1 MTNFYYLC
9 SSIFKEQKTMA
20 AKYYIKT
27 PKPKDTYVTIF
38 VRVQSRKFGI
48 DYRYSTHIEMKKA
61 MWEKM
66 EEKPELIEKYR
77 EKEPEVFAKL
87 DKLKQTI
94 NTILGGDKAPSKEQV
109 QTVINE
115 VVYADVL
122 KEQAETLAK
131 AKAAEEEAKR
141 MTLAKYIDGFIKSI
155 QNGTRLTEKG
165 TVFTDGSIRT
175 IKTSN
180 KQFQKFQQSKK
191 RTYDFA
197 DIDMQFYYD
206 FLAYLKKRDYSI
218 NTVGKIINQFK
229 WIMSCAQAEGYH
241 TNTTFKNPKFKGNRV
256 QVDTIYLTQEEL
268 DKMNAADL
276 SELEAG
282 AAISRDIFMV
292 GVYTAQRISDYN
304 NIKKEDIH
312 TVTKR
317 WIEDVPDPKK
327 KGQTKA
333 VIKTKDVTYI
343 DIHQKKTGAK
353 VSIPCKKELVA
364 ILEKYNYE
372 LPHFEDQTINRH
384 IKDIARVAGL
394 TDLVTIETSKGGV
407 RKKETIEKYKLVMSH
422 TARRTG
428 ATLMYLAGIDIFD
441 IMKVTG
447 HTTPEMLKRYIKAD
461 QLDVVQKLTDKYDYF
476 D

>member
-1 MTNFYYLC
+1 
-9 SSIFKEQKTMA
+9 MA
-20 AKYYIKT
+20 AKFYIKA
-27 PKPKDTYVTIF
+27 KEGEKGYSDIF
-38 VRVQSRKFGI
+38 VRLQSRKFGF
-48 DYRYSTHIEMKKA
+48 DYRYTTHIEVDIATWQKAEKDRKA
-61 MWEKM
+61 MDKF
-66 EEKPELIEKYR
+66 R
-77 EKEPEVFAKL
+77 DKEPAIWAKL
-87 DKLKQTI
+87 DKLKQTLNSI
-94 NTILGGDKAPSKEQV
+94 MGEDTAPAKERI

-115 VVYADVL
+115 IVYADVL
-122 KEQAETLAK
+122 KEQEEALAK
-131 AKAAEEEAKR
+131 AKAAEEEAR
-141 MTLAKYIDGFIKSI
+141 RVTLNKYMDQFLHDIKA
-155 QNGTRLTEKG
+155 GVRLTEKG

-175 IKTSN
+175 IRTSA
-180 KQFQKFQQSKK
+180 KQFKKFQQAKK
-191 RTYDFA
+191 REYDFD

-206 FLAYLKKRDYSI
+206 FLAYLKKRDYAI
-218 NTVGKIINQFK
+218 NSAGKIINQLK
-229 WIMSCAQAEGYH
+229 WIMSIAETEGYH
-241 TNTTFKNPKFKGNRV
+241 HNTTYKNPKFKGNRV
-256 QVDTIYLTQEEL
+256 QVDSIYLTQEEL

-276 SELEAG
+276 SSLEPG

-304 NIKKEDIH
+304 NIKREDIH
-312 TVTKR
+312 TTTKR

-333 VIKTKDVTYI
+333 VIRTKDITYI
-343 DIHQKKTGAK
+343 DILQKKTGAK
-353 VSIPCKKELVA
+353 VSIPCKKELIA

-372 LPHFEDQTINRH
+372 MPHLEDQTINRH
-384 IKDIARVAGL
+384 IKEIARVAGI
-394 TDLVTIETSKGGV
+394 TDLVTLEKSNGGV

-428 ATLMYLAGIDIFD
+428 ATLMYLAGMDIFD

>member
-1 MTNFYYLC
+1 
-9 SSIFKEQKTMA
+9 MA
-20 AKYYIKT
+20 TSFFIT
-27 PKPKDTYVTIF
+27 PKPKEDKYTTLF
-38 VRVQSRKFGI
+38 VRLQSRRLSINYKMTTNMEVDIKMWQDASDDGEVYRKF
-48 DYRYSTHIEMKKA
+48 RNKEVA
-61 MWEKM
+61 MWT
-66 EEKPELIEKYR
+66 
-77 EKEPEVFAKL
+77 KL
-87 DKLKQTI
+87 DQIKATLDNLIT
-94 NTILGGDKAPSKEQV
+94 GDKAPTKEQMR
-109 QTVINE
+109 TIINE
-115 VVYADVL
+115 IVYADVL
-122 KEQAETLAK
+122 KEQEEALAK

-141 MTLAKYIDGFIKSI
+141 VTLTKYMDQFIKDI
-155 QNGTRLTEKG
+155 AAGHRLTEKG

-175 IKTSN
+175 IRTSA
-180 KQFQKFQQSKK
+180 KQFKKFQTSKK
-191 RTYDFA
+191 REYDFD

-206 FLAYLKKRDYSI
+206 FLAYLKKRNYAI
-218 NTVGKIINQFK
+218 NTAGKIINQLK
-229 WIMSCAQAEGYH
+229 WIMSIAETEGYH
-241 TNTTFKNPKFKGNRV
+241 HNAAYKNPKFKGNRV
-256 QVDTIYLTQEEL
+256 QVDSIYLTQEEL

-276 SELEAG
+276 STLEAG

-312 TVTKR
+312 TTTKR

-333 VIKTKDVTYI
+333 VIRTKEITYI

-353 VSIPCKKELVA
+353 VSIPCKKELIA

-394 TDLVTIETSKGGV
+394 TDLVTLEKSNGGV

>member
-1 MTNFYYLC
+1 MTDFYYLC
-9 SSIFKEQKTMA
+9 NSIFKELILMA
-20 AKYYIKT
+20 AKYYIKAKEGDKGYT
-27 PKPKDTYVTIF
+27 TLF
-38 VRVQSRKFGI
+38 VRLQSRKHAI
-48 DYRYSTHIEMKKA
+48 DYRYSTHMEVNIPAWQKAEGDAKA
-61 MWEKM
+61 ME
-66 EEKPELIEKYR
+66 R
-77 EKEPEVFAKL
+77 FRDKEPALWAKL
-87 DKLKQTI
+87 DKLK
-94 NTILGGDKAPSKEQV
+94 NTLNTVLEEKTAPSKERV
-109 QTVINE
+109 TTIINE
-115 VVYADVL
+115 IVYADVL
-122 KEQAETLAK
+122 KEQEEALAK

-141 MTLAKYIDGFIKSI
+141 VTLNKYMDQFIKDI
-155 QNGTRLTEKG
+155 AAGHRLTEKG

-175 IKTSN
+175 IRTSA
-180 KQFQKFQQSKK
+180 KQFKKFQTAKK
-191 RTYDFA
+191 RQYDFN
-197 DIDMQFYYD
+197 DIDLQFYYD
-206 FLAYLKKRDYSI
+206 FSGYLKKRDYSI
-218 NTVGKIINQFK
+218 NTAGKIINQLK
-229 WIMSCAQAEGYH
+229 WIMAQAEAEGYH
-241 TNTTFKNPKFKGNRV
+241 HNTAYKNPKFKGNRV
-256 QVDTIYLTQEEL
+256 QVDSIYLTQEEL

-276 SELEAG
+276 SSLEAG

-312 TVTKR
+312 TTTKR

-333 VIKTKDVTYI
+333 VIRTKEITYI

-353 VSIPCKKELVA
+353 VSIPCKKELLA

-372 LPHFEDQTINRH
+372 MPHFEDQTITRH
-384 IKDIARVAGL
+384 IKEIARVAGL
-394 TDLVTIETSKGGV
+394 TDLVTLEKSNGGV

-428 ATLMYLAGIDIFD
+428 ATLMYLAGMDIFD

>member
-1 MTNFYYLC
+1 
-9 SSIFKEQKTMA
+9 MA
-20 AKYYIKT
+20 TSFFIT
-27 PKPKDTYVTIF
+27 PKPKATGYTTLF
-38 VRVQSRKFGI
+38 VRLQSRKLKI
-48 DYRYSTHIEMKKA
+48 NYKMTTNLEVDIATWQKADQDLKAMKKF
-61 MWEKM
+61 
-66 EEKPELIEKYR
+66 R
-77 EKEPEVFAKL
+77 EKEPGMWAKI
-87 DKLKQTI
+87 DKLKATLDTLLAGDTAPTKEKMRTI
-94 NTILGGDKAPSKEQV
+94 
-109 QTVINE
+109 INE
-115 VVYADVL
+115 TVYADVL
-122 KEQAETLAK
+122 KEQAEALAK

-141 MTLAKYIDGFIKSI
+141 MTLAKYIDQFIKSI

-165 TVFTDGSIRT
+165 TVFTDGSVRT

-180 KQFQKFQQSKK
+180 KQFKKFQESKK
-191 RTYDFA
+191 RTYDFD
-197 DIDMQFYYD
+197 DIDLQFYYD
-206 FLAYLKKRDYSI
+206 FSAYLKKRNYSL
-218 NTVGKIINQFK
+218 NTSGKIINQLK
-229 WIMSCAQAEGYH
+229 WIMACAQAEGYH
-241 TNTTFKNPKFKGNRV
+241 NNNAYKNPKFKGNRV
-256 QVDTIYLTQEEL
+256 QVDSIYLTQEEL

-276 SELEAG
+276 SELEDG

-304 NIKKEDIH
+304 NIKKEDIR
-312 TVTKR
+312 TTKKR
-317 WIEDVPDPKK
+317 WIEDIPDPEKP
-327 KGQTKA
+327 GETKA
-333 VIKTKDVTYI
+333 VIREKEITYI

>member
-1 MTNFYYLC
+1 
-9 SSIFKEQKTMA
+9 MA
-20 AKYYIKT
+20 TSFFIT
-27 PKPKDTYVTIF
+27 PKPEATGYTTLF
-38 VRVQSRKFGI
+38 VRLQSRKLGI
-48 DYRYSTHIEMKKA
+48 NYKMTTNMEVGISTWQKAEKDLKAMKKF
-61 MWEKM
+61 
-66 EEKPELIEKYR
+66 R
-77 EKEPEVFAKL
+77 EKEPAMWAKL
-87 DKLKQTI
+87 DKLKVTLDTLI
-94 NTILGGDKAPSKEQV
+94 SGNTAPSKEQMR
-109 QTVINE
+109 TIIGE

-122 KEQAETLAK
+122 KEQEEALAK
-131 AKAAEEEAKR
+131 AKAADEEAKR
-141 MTLAKYIDGFIKSI
+141 VTLNKYMDKFIKEI
-155 QNGTRLTEKG
+155 AAGTRLTEKG

-175 IKTSN
+175 IRTSA
-180 KQFQKFQQSKK
+180 KQFKKFQQSK
-191 RTYDFA
+191 RREYDFD

-206 FLAYLKKRDYSI
+206 FSAYLKKREYSL
-218 NTVGKIINQFK
+218 NTSGKIINQLK
-229 WIMSCAQAEGYH
+229 WIMSISESEGLHHNSAY
-241 TNTTFKNPKFKGNRV
+241 KNPKFKGNRV
-256 QVDTIYLTQEEL
+256 QTDSIYLTQEEL

-276 SELEAG
+276 KGIEAG
-282 AAISRDIFMV
+282 AEISRDIFMV
-292 GVYTAQRISDYN
+292 GVYTAQRVSDYN

-312 TVTKR
+312 TTKKR
-317 WIEDVPDPKK
+317 WIEDVPDPKHP
-327 KGQTKA
+327 GETKA
-333 VIKTKDVTYI
+333 VIREKEITYI

-353 VSIPCKKELVA
+353 VSIPCKKELIA
-364 ILEKYNYE
+364 ILEKYDYQ

-428 ATLMYLAGIDIFD
+428 ATLMYLAGIELFD

>member
-1 MTNFYYLC
+1 
-9 SSIFKEQKTMA
+9 MA
-20 AKYYIKT
+20 TSFFIT
-27 PKPKDTYVTIF
+27 PKPKETSYTTLF
-38 VRVQSRKFGI
+38 VRLQSRKLGI
-48 DYRYSTHIEMKKA
+48 NYKMTTNMEVDIDTWNAANKDVKA
-61 MWEKM
+61 MRKF
-66 EEKPELIEKYR
+66 R
-77 EKEPEVFAKL
+77 DKEPAMWRKIDQLKSTL
-87 DKLKQTI
+87 DTLI
-94 NTILGGDKAPSKEQV
+94 SGDTAPTKEQMR
-109 QTVINE
+109 TIITE
-115 VVYADVL
+115 IVYADVL
-122 KEQAETLAK
+122 KEQEEALAK

-141 MTLAKYIDGFIKSI
+141 VTLNKYMDQFIKDI
-155 QNGTRLTEKG
+155 AAGTRLTEKG

-175 IKTSN
+175 IRTSA
-180 KQFQKFQQSKK
+180 KQFKKFQTAKK
-191 RTYDFA
+191 RQYDFN
-197 DIDMQFYYD
+197 DIDLQFYYD
-206 FLAYLKKRDYSI
+206 FSGYLKKRDYSI
-218 NTVGKIINQFK
+218 NTAGKIINQLK
-229 WIMSCAQAEGYH
+229 WIMAQAEAEGYH
-241 TNTTFKNPKFKGNRV
+241 HNTAYKNPKFKGNRV
-256 QVDTIYLTQEEL
+256 QVDSIYLTQEEL

-276 SELEAG
+276 SSLEAG

-312 TVTKR
+312 TTTKR

-333 VIKTKDVTYI
+333 VIRTKEITYI

-353 VSIPCKKELVA
+353 VSIPCKKELLA

-372 LPHFEDQTINRH
+372 MPHFEDQTINRH
-384 IKDIARVAGL
+384 IKEIARVAGL
-394 TDLVTIETSKGGV
+394 TDMVTLEKSNGGV

-428 ATLMYLAGIDIFD
+428 ATLMYLAGMDIFD

>member
-1 MTNFYYLC
+1 
-9 SSIFKEQKTMA
+9 MA
-20 AKYYIKT
+20 TSFYIKAAEDEKGYAT
-27 PKPKDTYVTIF
+27 LF
-38 VRVQSRKFGI
+38 VRVQSTKLKINHRL
-48 DYRYSTHIEMKKA
+48 STHMEVNIPSWYKAEKDVKAMKKF
-61 MWEKM
+61 
-66 EEKPELIEKYR
+66 R
-77 EKEPEVFAKL
+77 EKEPAMWAKL
-87 DKLKQTI
+87 DKLKSTLD
-94 NTILGGDKAPSKEQV
+94 TLLTEGTAPSKERV
-109 QTVINE
+109 VTIINE
-115 VVYADVL
+115 IVYADVL
-122 KEQAETLAK
+122 KEQEEALAK

-141 MTLAKYIDGFIKSI
+141 VTLNKYMDQFIKDI
-155 QNGTRLTEKG
+155 AAGHRLTEKG

-175 IKTSN
+175 IRTSA
-180 KQFQKFQQSKK
+180 KQFKKFQTAKK
-191 RTYDFA
+191 RQYDFN
-197 DIDMQFYYD
+197 DIDLQFYYD
-206 FLAYLKKRDYSI
+206 FSGYLKKRDYSI
-218 NTVGKIINQFK
+218 NTAGKIINQLK
-229 WIMSCAQAEGYH
+229 WIMAQAEAEGYH
-241 TNTTFKNPKFKGNRV
+241 HNTAYKNPKFKGNRV
-256 QVDTIYLTQEEL
+256 QVDSIYLTQEEL

-276 SELEAG
+276 SSLEAG

-312 TVTKR
+312 TTTKR

-333 VIKTKDVTYI
+333 VIRTKEITYI

-353 VSIPCKKELVA
+353 VSIPCKKELLA

-372 LPHFEDQTINRH
+372 MPHFEDQTINRH

-394 TDLVTIETSKGGV
+394 TDLVTLEKSNGGV

-428 ATLMYLAGIDIFD
+428 ATLMYLAGMDIFD

>member
-1 MTNFYYLC
+1 
-9 SSIFKEQKTMA
+9 MA
-20 AKYYIKT
+20 TSFYIKAAEDEKGYAT
-27 PKPKDTYVTIF
+27 LF
-38 VRVQSRKFGI
+38 VRVQSTKLKINHRL
-48 DYRYSTHIEMKKA
+48 STHMEVNIPSWYKAEKDVKA
-61 MWEKM
+61 MKRF
-66 EEKPELIEKYR
+66 R
-77 EKEPEVFAKL
+77 EKEPAMWAKL
-87 DKLKQTI
+87 DKLKSTLD
-94 NTILGGDKAPSKEQV
+94 TLLTEGTAPSKERV
-109 QTVINE
+109 VTIINE
-115 VVYADVL
+115 IVYADVL
-122 KEQAETLAK
+122 KEQEEALAK

-141 MTLAKYIDGFIKSI
+141 VTLNKYMDQFIKDI
-155 QNGTRLTEKG
+155 AAGHRLTEKG

-175 IKTSN
+175 IRTSA
-180 KQFQKFQQSKK
+180 KQFKKFQTAKK
-191 RTYDFA
+191 RQYDFN
-197 DIDMQFYYD
+197 DIDLQFYYD
-206 FLAYLKKRDYSI
+206 FSGYLKKRDYSI
-218 NTVGKIINQFK
+218 NTAGKIINQLK
-229 WIMSCAQAEGYH
+229 WIMAQAEAEGYH
-241 TNTTFKNPKFKGNRV
+241 HNTAYKNPKFKGNRV
-256 QVDTIYLTQEEL
+256 QVDSIYLTQEEL

-276 SELEAG
+276 SSLEAG

-312 TVTKR
+312 TTTKR

-333 VIKTKDVTYI
+333 VIRTKEITYI

-353 VSIPCKKELVA
+353 VSIPCKKELLA

-372 LPHFEDQTINRH
+372 MPHFEDQTINRH

-394 TDLVTIETSKGGV
+394 TDLVTLEKSNGGV

-428 ATLMYLAGIDIFD
+428 ATLMYLAGMDIFD

>member
-1 MTNFYYLC
+1 
-9 SSIFKEQKTMA
+9 MA
-20 AKYYIKT
+20 AKFYIKQI
-27 PKPKDTYVTIF
+27 KPTDKYGPLF
-38 VRVQSRKFGI
+38 VRLQSRKHAI
-48 DYRYSTHIEMKKA
+48 DYRYSIH
-61 MWEKM
+61 M
-66 EEKPELIEKYR
+66 EAKIDLWNEAAKNQKVMDR
-77 EKEPEVFAKL
+77 FRDKEPDMWAKL
-87 DKLKQTI
+87 DKLK
-94 NTILGGDKAPSKEQV
+94 NTLNTLVAGETAPSKEQV
-109 QTVINE
+109 QTIINE
-115 VVYADVL
+115 IVYADVI
-122 KEQAETLAK
+122 KEQEEALAK

-141 MTLAKYIDGFIKSI
+141 VTLNKYMDQFIKDI
-155 QNGTRLTEKG
+155 AAGHRLTEKG

-175 IKTSN
+175 IRTSA
-180 KQFQKFQQSKK
+180 KQFKKFQTAKK
-191 RTYDFA
+191 RQYDFN
-197 DIDMQFYYD
+197 DIDLQFYYD
-206 FLAYLKKRDYSI
+206 FSGYLKKRDYSI
-218 NTVGKIINQFK
+218 NTAGKIINQLK
-229 WIMSCAQAEGYH
+229 WIMAQAEAEGYH
-241 TNTTFKNPKFKGNRV
+241 HNTAYKNPKFKGNRV
-256 QVDTIYLTQEEL
+256 QVDSIHLTQEEL

-276 SELEAG
+276 SGLEAG

-312 TVTKR
+312 TTTKR

-333 VIKTKDVTYI
+333 VIRTKEITYI

-353 VSIPCKKELVA
+353 VSIPCKKELLA

-372 LPHFEDQTINRH
+372 MPHFEDQTINRH

-394 TDLVTIETSKGGV
+394 TDLVTLEKSNGGV

-428 ATLMYLAGIDIFD
+428 ATLMYLAGMDIFD

>member
-1 MTNFYYLC
+1 M
-9 SSIFKEQKTMA
+9 
-20 AKYYIKT
+20 
-27 PKPKDTYVTIF
+27 
-38 VRVQSRKFGI
+38 
-48 DYRYSTHIEMKKA
+48 
-61 MWEKM
+61 
-66 EEKPELIEKYR
+66 
-77 EKEPEVFAKL
+77 
-87 DKLKQTI
+87 DKLKVTLDSLI
-94 NTILGGDKAPSKEQV
+94 TGDKAPSKEQMR
-109 QTVINE
+109 TVIYE
-115 VVYADVL
+115 TVFADVL
-122 KEQAETLAK
+122 KEQEEALAK

-141 MTLAKYIDGFIKSI
+141 VTLNKYMDQFIKDI
-155 QNGTRLTEKG
+155 KAGIRLTEKG

-175 IKTSN
+175 IRTSA
-180 KQFQKFQQSKK
+180 KQFKKFQQSKK
-191 RTYDFA
+191 REYDFD
-197 DIDMQFYYD
+197 DIDLQCYYD

-218 NTVGKIINQFK
+218 NTAGKIINQLK
-229 WIMSCAQAEGYH
+229 WIMAQAEAEGYH
-241 TNTTFKNPKFKGNRV
+241 HNTIYKNPKFKGNRV
-256 QVDTIYLTQEEL
+256 QVDSIYLTQEEL

-276 SELEAG
+276 SSLEPG

-312 TVTKR
+312 TTTKR
-317 WIEDVPDPKK
+317 WIKDVPDPKK

-333 VIKTKDVTYI
+333 VIRTKDITYI

-353 VSIPCKKELVA
+353 VSIPCKKELLA
-364 ILEKYNYE
+364 ILEKSN
-372 LPHFEDQTINRH
+372 
-384 IKDIARVAGL
+384 
-394 TDLVTIETSKGGV
+394 GGV

-428 ATLMYLAGIDIFD
+428 ATLMYLAGMDIFD

>member
-1 MTNFYYLC
+1 M
-9 SSIFKEQKTMA
+9 
-20 AKYYIKT
+20 
-27 PKPKDTYVTIF
+27 D
-38 VRVQSRKFGI
+38 KFR
-48 DYRYSTHIEMKKA
+48 D
-61 MWEKM
+61 
-66 EEKPELIEKYR
+66 
-77 EKEPEVFAKL
+77 KEPAIWAKL
-87 DKLKQTI
+87 DKLKQTLNSI
-94 NTILGGDKAPSKEQV
+94 MGEDTAPAKERI

-115 VVYADVL
+115 IVYADVL
-122 KEQAETLAK
+122 KEQEEALAK
-131 AKAAEEEAKR
+131 AKAAEEEAR
-141 MTLAKYIDGFIKSI
+141 RVTLNKYMDQFLHDIKA
-155 QNGTRLTEKG
+155 GVRLTEKG

-175 IKTSN
+175 IRTSA
-180 KQFQKFQQSKK
+180 KQFKKFQLAKK
-191 RTYDFA
+191 REYDFD

-206 FLAYLKKRDYSI
+206 FLAYLKKRDYAI
-218 NTVGKIINQFK
+218 NSAGKIINQLK
-229 WIMSCAQAEGYH
+229 WIMSIAETEGYH
-241 TNTTFKNPKFKGNRV
+241 HNTTYKNPKFKGNRV
-256 QVDTIYLTQEEL
+256 QVDSIYLTQEEL

-276 SELEAG
+276 SSLEPG

-304 NIKKEDIH
+304 NIKREDIH
-312 TVTKR
+312 TTTKR

-333 VIKTKDVTYI
+333 VIRTKDITYI
-343 DIHQKKTGAK
+343 DILQKKTGAK
-353 VSIPCKKELVA
+353 VSIPCKKELIA

-372 LPHFEDQTINRH
+372 KPHLEDQTINRH
-384 IKDIARVAGL
+384 IKEIARVAGI
-394 TDLVTIETSKGGV
+394 TDLVTLEKSNGGV

-428 ATLMYLAGIDIFD
+428 ATLMYLAGMDIFD

>member
-1 MTNFYYLC
+1 
-9 SSIFKEQKTMA
+9 MA
-20 AKYYIKT
+20 TSFYIKA
-27 PKPKDTYVTIF
+27 KPEEKGFATLF
-38 VRVQSRKFGI
+38 VRVQSFKLKVNHRL
-48 DYRYSTHIEMKKA
+48 STHMEVSIPTWYKAESDVKAMKKF
-61 MWEKM
+61 
-66 EEKPELIEKYR
+66 R
-77 EKEPEVFAKL
+77 EKEPAMWAKL
-87 DKLKQTI
+87 DKMKNTLD
-94 NTILGGDKAPSKEQV
+94 TILSEGTAPTKEKV
-109 QTVINE
+109 VTIINE
-115 VVYADVL
+115 IVYADVL
-122 KEQAETLAK
+122 KEQEEALAK

-155 QNGTRLTEKG
+155 ENGTRLTEKG
-165 TVFTDGSIRT
+165 TVFTDGSVRT

-218 NTVGKIINQFK
+218 NSVGKIINQFK

-241 TNTTFKNPKFKGNRV
+241 TNTAYKNPKFKGNRV

-276 SELEAG
+276 SELEPG
-282 AAISRDIFMV
+282 TAISRDIFMV

-312 TVTKR
+312 TTKKR
-317 WIEDVPDPKK
+317 WIEDIPDEEHP
-327 KGQTKA
+327 GETKA
-333 VIKTKDVTYI
+333 VIREKEITYI

-353 VSIPCKKELVA
+353 VSIPCKKELVE

-461 QLDVVQKLTDKYDYF
+461 QLDVVQKLTDKYDYI